1 MPKVSP
7 TLKRSL
13 KKLPLRKAELE
24 QQFPATTV
32 EVWSFDEHRLGLKP
46 IVRKVWA
53 VVGERPVA
61 VVDYRY
67 EWTYLYGFVHPQT
80 GSTEW
85 LILPRVNVDWFNLAL
100 QSFAEAVG
108 AGPNKHILLVL
119 DGAGWH
125 RSERL
130 CIPEGIHLEILP
142 PYSPE
147 LQPAERLWRLADE
160 PLVNRCFES
169 LDQLEDVLE
178 ERCLTLAS
186 MTEDIRALTNYH
198 WWP

>member
-1 MPKVSP
+1 MPKGRR
-7 TLKRSL
+7 TLKLPL
-13 KKLPLRKAELE
+13 KKLPQRKAELE
-24 QQFPATTV
+24 RQFPNAAV
-32 EVWSFDEHRLGLKP
+32 ELWSSDEHRLGLKP

-53 VVGERPVA
+53 LIGERPVA

-80 GSTEW
+80 GNTEW

-100 QSFAEAVG
+100 QSFAAAVG
-108 AGPNKHILLVL
+108 AGPNKHILLVI

-125 RSERL
+125 RSARL
-130 CIPEGIHLEILP
+130 RIPEGIHLQILP

-160 PLVNRCFES
+160 PLANRCFDS
-169 LDQLEDVLE
+169 LEQLEDVLE
-178 ERCLTLAS
+178 ERCRTLTS
-186 MTEDIRALTNYH
+186 MTEDIRALTHYH